1 MAVIATQSNYSMG
14 QYRGIYSPPNE
25 SSGTTSQSDPLDT
38 YRTNIGVLEGP
49 FFAIKNSEKDDSL
62 PFRDPLI
69 RPNTEFQA
77 GTTYFLRLQI
87 NRHTFKD
94 MTYAIKLVK
103 SQPDPNRE
111 NHELYDEKDYQ
122 YLKRVTVNSSSST
135 NENSE
140 NVAIVTVYKT
150 SLETEEGSTP
160 EGGSNSEE
168 LIAEEV
174 IPGGESGTGESS
186 TQTEPTVRYF
196 SSLSPASEDTNKSEV
211 AAATAIAEDFAVV
224 YEENHPF
231 VNLSYSGSGTPEPI
245 GSFKISLLE
254 NSSSESA
261 EIVEVLFTP
270 TKNYSAIVIEKERDN
285 SDWTTFFEDGK
296 NSFNGFET
304 SIRND
309 VKIYSLKNLLKIA
322 DGEDSA
328 IAAKPNKISKIGVWG
343 RSNLC
348 LNCNG
353 EEIRIGPRGYYEMS
367 FDETLGLSS
376 FGVLAES
383 ESDFPFLIDYEY
395 ILS

>member
-14 QYRGIYSPPNE
+14 QHRGVYS
-25 SSGTTSQSDPLDT
+25 SSSFDT
-38 YRTNIGVLEGP
+38 YRTDVNVLSDGP
-49 FFAIKNSEKDDSL
+49 YFAIKNSEKDDSL

-69 RPNTEFQA
+69 RPNGEFQA
-77 GTTYFLRLQI
+77 GTTYFVRLQI
-87 NRHTFKD
+87 NRHAFKD
-94 MTYAIKLVK
+94 MTYAIKLIK
-103 SQPDPNRE
+103 PDSYKDNYGF
-111 NHELYDEKDYQ
+111 YDEKDYQ
-122 YLKRVTVNSSSST
+122 YLKRVTVNNSSFT
-135 NENSE
+135 NGNDE

-160 EGGSNSEE
+160 EGSNSEE

-174 IPGGESGTGESS
+174 IPSEESSAGESGTEGSG
-186 TQTEPTVRYF
+186 TQTKPTVRYF
-196 SSLSPASEDTNKSEV
+196 SSLSSASKNTNENEAT
-211 AAATAIAEDFAVV
+211 AAAEGFDVIETDS
-224 YEENHPF
+224 F
-231 VNLSYSGSGTPEPI
+231 VNLSYSGTPEPI

-270 TKNYSAIVIEKERDN
+270 TKNYPAIVIEKERDN
-285 SDWTTFFEDGK
+285 SDWTTFFEDGED
-296 NSFNGFET
+296 SFNGFET
-304 SIRND
+304 SIRSD
-309 VKIYSLKNLLKIA
+309 VKIYSLKNLLKITE
-322 DGEDSA
+322 GEDSA